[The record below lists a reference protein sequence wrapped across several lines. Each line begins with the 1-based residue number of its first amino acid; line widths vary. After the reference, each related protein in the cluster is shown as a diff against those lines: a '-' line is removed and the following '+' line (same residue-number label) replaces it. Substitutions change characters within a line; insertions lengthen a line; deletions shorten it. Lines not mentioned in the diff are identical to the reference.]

1 MHINKMKKLLY
12 IVPILLIA
20 LNLTS
25 CNVHK
30 YVQDGQRVLHKNEIA
45 ISMADSSS
53 VSPEIRSALSN
64 APQYYTQKP
73 NKKILFLPL
82 MRMLYCIPNPNDSS
96 LWGNLW
102 HSAGEP
108 PVIYDQR
115 LAAQTA
121 AQLNTLLKT
130 KGSFGSTV
138 TIDTTHRGRSF
149 VNVTY
154 NIVASRRKIIDEVIF
169 RSRQQDINTLLQQ
182 WKEESLIKVGDYY
195 DQDLLLQEQDRI
207 VTNMK
212 NQGYYYA
219 NKEMVHFAVD
229 TTYDSKLMS
238 ITLVVRIP
246 QNVEGKSGNHV
257 LHKYRIG
264 DIYIFPNVSTAVSP
278 QGRQFDT
285 LVYQYKHLRG
295 LSDLYFIH
303 KDKISPS
310 PKAISRQL
318 FIFPGM
324 PYRPQISS
332 NTSNSL
338 LGLHNFKYVDIN
350 FEESPRST
358 DSVKLLDARIRL
370 LNSRRHR
377 VSLSFEL
384 TNASDF
390 GSSSDDDN
398 FFTNGNLGIGT
409 SVGYEN
415 NNLFGGA
422 ERFSLNGG
430 LIFDFP
436 KKVFSSQTTSF
447 YDIFANFEG
456 DVTASLDLPSFVAPF
471 AGNIVWQSIKPH
483 TLVQVSYNYL
493 FRNITVPFNDGNG
506 GIYYSD
512 IQLERVRLGGSFG
525 YTWNHGNNVQHKL
538 LPINLSYSKIISGD
552 EYYQHL
558 SDLTHDVQFLYQTLD
573 FVLLNTHYEF
583 TYTNQVLNR
592 RKNFKY
598 LHFSVET
605 AGNLLNWGAQLM
617 GREQQSDSV
626 DGIEFSQ
633 YFRIE
638 GEFKQYFYIG
648 KKSTLVL
655 RALGGFALPYGQ
667 SEYVPY
673 EKMFTG
679 GGPTTMRGW
688 ALRHLGPGQANLA
701 YSDYALGI
709 APIQLVFNIEE
720 RFPLFGIFEGAL
732 FTDIGNVWNWEDWGV
747 DTYANTSSAVNNSY
761 TFRPATILKGMAV
774 DAGFG
779 LRAKISVITLRLD
792 LALPVYDPNYEEG
805 NRLFSKHWDW
815 NILAL
820 NFGINYPF

>member
-1 MHINKMKKLLY
+1 MHPKKTNRLLY
-12 IVPILLIA
+12 IIPIIIFA
-20 LNLTS
+20 FSLTS
-25 CNVHK
+25 CKVNK
-30 YVQDGQRVLHKNEIA
+30 YVQGGQRVLHKSEIA

-53 VSPEIRSALSN
+53 VGSEIKSALAN
-64 APQYYTQKP
+64 APQYYVQKP

-82 MRMLYCIPNPNDSS
+82 MRMLYCIPNPDDST
-96 LWGNLW
+96 LWGKLW
-102 HSAGEP
+102 RSAGEP
-108 PVIYDQR
+108 PVIYDPH
-115 LAAQTA
+115 LATQTA
-121 AQLNTLLKT
+121 VQLNTLLKT
-130 KGSFGSTV
+130 KGSFGSIV
-138 TIDTTHRGRSF
+138 SVDTTHRGRSF

-154 NIVASRRKIIDEVIF
+154 HVVASHRKTIDEVLF

-182 WKEESLIKVGDYY
+182 WKEESLLKEGDYY
-195 DQDLLLQEQDRI
+195 DQDLLLREQERI
-207 VTNMK
+207 VTNLK

-219 NKEMVHFAVD
+219 HKEMIHFTVD
-229 TTYDSKLMS
+229 TTYDSQLMS
-238 ITLVVRIP
+238 ITLNVSIP
-246 QNVEGKSGNHV
+246 PNAEGKTGNNM
-257 LHKYRIG
+257 LHKYYIG
-264 DIYIFPNVSTAVSP
+264 DIYLYPNVSTALRP
-278 QGRQFDT
+278 QDHPFDT

-295 LSDLYFIH
+295 LSDLYFVH
-303 KDKISPS
+303 QDKISPS
-310 PKAISRQL
+310 PKTLSRQL

-324 PYRPQISS
+324 PYRPQIAS

-338 LGLHNFKYVDIN
+338 LGLHNFKYIDIN

-358 DSVKLLDARIRL
+358 DTLKLLDARIRL

-390 GSSSDDDN
+390 GASSDDDN
-398 FFTNGNLGIGT
+398 FITNGNLGIGT

-436 KKVFSSQTTSF
+436 KKVFNSEASSF

-483 TLVQVSYNYL
+483 TLLQVSYSYL
-493 FRNITVPFNDGNG
+493 FRNLKVPFDDGSG
-506 GIYYSD
+506 SIFYSD
-512 IQLERVRLGGSFG
+512 TQLERLRLGGSFG
-525 YTWNHGNNVQHKL
+525 YTWNHGSNVQHKL

-558 SDLTHDVQFLYQTLD
+558 SLLTHDVQFLYQTLD

-583 TYTNQVLNR
+583 TYTDQDLSR

-605 AGNLLNWGAQLM
+605 AGNILNWTADLL
-617 GREQQSDSV
+617 GREKQADST

-633 YFRIE
+633 YFRVE
-638 GEFKQYFYIG
+638 GEYKQYFYIG
-648 KKSTLVL
+648 QKSTLVL
-655 RALGGFALPYGQ
+655 RAIGGFALPYGQ

-688 ALRHLGPGQANLA
+688 ALRHLGPGQSNQA

-709 APIQLVFNIEE
+709 APIQLVFNIEQ
-720 RFPLFGIFEGAL
+720 RFPLFGIFEGAF
-732 FTDIGNVWNWEDWGV
+732 FTDIGNVWNWEDWGIN
-747 DTYANTSSAVNNSY
+747 TYSRSDAAATSYA
-761 TFRPATILKGMAV
+761 FRPSTILKGMAV

-805 NRLFSKHWDW
+805 NRLFADHWKW
-815 NILAL
+815 SNLAL